1 MKFTE
6 VRIYALLLLVALGFS
21 YQAFTAEGAPS
32 ATDTVVVFD
41 PGKDGATSVDWT
53 GERSAAHLEFS
64 GPVDESEVWITA
76 GRRQRIQA
84 PAPPPEVPEAETESG
99 DEAPDDSAGSD
110 LEAAPEPEPVYGE
123 PELTSFPGN
132 TTAQA
137 LAERFAP
144 LTALR
149 RFDSLSD
156 EQIAEMGLSE
166 AASHLAIE
174 GGGRTFRL
182 EIGAKAYGSSDLYAR
197 EPGSA
202 TAYLLSRKVVGS
214 LKSATTS
221 LRDKNLFG
229 FSATDAHT
237 ASIQTGGVEKPTLA
251 RHLGRHDKDNAFW
264 STETGEAVDPALDA
278 LIKRVFEAK
287 ATKYLKT
294 IDAPTEADLEP
305 LVALS
310 FRNEHK
316 ELGSI
321 AFARKL
327 DSEKTD
333 ADSKAYS
340 WYAKSTRSRG
350 QWVSVSKGVGT
361 DLVDALSPL
370 K

>member
-1 MKFTE
+1 MKFAE
-6 VRIYALLLLVALGFS
+6 VRVYVFLLLVALGFS
-21 YQAFTAEGAPS
+21 YQALTAETAPS
-32 ATDTVVVFD
+32 AAETVVVFD
-41 PGKDGATSVDWT
+41 PGKDGATSVGWT

-64 GPVDESEVWITA
+64 GPVDDSEVWITA

-84 PAPPPEVPEAETESG
+84 PAPPPDEPDTEPKSDEATTDATAPAEAES
-99 DEAPDDSAGSD
+99 P
-110 LEAAPEPEPVYGE
+110 PEPVYGE

-132 TTAQA
+132 TTAQG
-137 LAERFAP
+137 LSEQFAP

-149 RFDSLSD
+149 RFDSLSE

-166 AASHLAIE
+166 ASSHLAIE

-182 EIGAKAYGSSDLYAR
+182 EIGDKAYGSSDLYAR
-197 EPGSA
+197 EPGSS

-237 ASIQTGGVEKPTLA
+237 ASIEAAATKKKTLA

-264 STETGEAVDPALDA
+264 STDTGESIDPALDT

-294 IDAPTEADLEP
+294 ADAPDEAQLEP

-310 FRNEHK
+310 FRDDSR

-321 AFARKL
+321 AFARQL
-327 DSEKTD
+327 DPEKSD
-333 ADSKAYS
+333 ADSKAYF

-350 QWVSVSKGVGT
+350 QWVSLSKSVGT
-361 DLVDALSPL
+361 DLTDALSSL
-370 K
+370 N